1 MNIGYVS
8 LRSALRLRQ
17 RGFTLI
23 ITISLLVLLTLVAIG
38 LLSLSAA
45 QLRTSSQG
53 DAMSRARSHARMAL
67 MVALGDLQKTM
78 GPDGRVCATAEQMGV
93 TGPHAN
99 WVGVYNS
106 WDLNAGVGT
115 RPAPTFVQW
124 LAGSQNR
131 TTLLQRD
138 SVRSTTSNEVTLVG
152 AGTVGAGNNADFV
165 TAPRVS
171 INQPSGAGQ
180 AAWWIADESMK
191 AHVASGSM
199 RNPLINNSQE
209 LIAANAGISANAGVL
224 DNLGEIA
231 VNAPQRSSYITHSQL
246 ALKNQQSRLLFHDV
260 TTQSLGLPVDVTR
273 RRFKYDFSLF
283 SVLPR
288 QQVENLPLYRA
299 DGRIN
304 NFVNTVGRI
313 TNDNDFRA
321 LASNPLSNFGNL
333 STQPGINMEEL
344 WIHANLYRNIQWS
357 GNTPTLTA
365 MTGSENP
372 SSPDFRRRAL
382 ADPWFNYAKPV
393 FASVQFV
400 LSFVSLPE
408 DANPSKFRMQMQMDA
423 LVKVWNPN
431 NVRVVVPPGASY
443 AVQLLSL
450 PFKVQWNITS
460 TQPNPTPQQQSQ
472 LGNNTYAMTKGK
484 WSSSTIAS
492 NIQVFG
498 HPEFQFL
505 RGNIGGL
512 AQSGTSNGY
521 ILEPGECKIFGY
533 DRNINNGGSGDP
545 NVNLSPG
552 WGPGRQLVMVKSE
565 FGARNLNAS
574 DMIEFI
580 VTPDV
585 DSIPATSNRTY
596 CNKWIGLRA
605 AGSQA
610 SGGNGGLAIGS
621 SNLLTSIN
629 FGTPDPTFFP
639 TIRSSQRLSVAQYA
653 TAKPFMIFGH
663 YMNVEQPTPGTR
675 DAFPNAA
682 RLLTNSAMSLRSFRG
697 TDAAQMTV
705 AQEIWR
711 ADPLPLAYDSP
722 LIDINSRDQGRF
734 GGSHSVS
741 LGVTRCAPRQLDLAP
756 PLSLMSLSNSL
767 ANGCSDRFAQAA
779 ERTAVGLNNLQSD
792 SLTGNFRFEPT
803 DIAFSMVS
811 YAAPQVERAIGNSY
825 ASPYLSPARVVGSG
839 PYHVSGVA
847 NNPVFD
853 HSYLANAALFDSWFC
868 SSVYDGALIPRTAP
882 YANARRTTAVL
893 TDFFSRS
900 QDDPQAKLFNNRI
913 IPASTWDTART
924 RLLNG
929 TALHAE
935 AISRMAAHVF
945 LDGAF
950 NVNSTRKQAWMAV
963 LATARNTAKISS
975 NGNRIGVTDRTPVGV
990 SGLVVDGMA
999 GPAGTAAES
1008 QQWSGFRAMTD
1019 QEIEILAENI
1029 VTEVRAR
1036 GPFLS
1041 LADFLNRRPNG
1052 SGNAVLMGTVQA
1064 AIEAAGLNRA
1074 MKSGNRGVNA
1084 ADFAGLPGASVAG
1097 AGGGL
1102 ARSTGIPGT
1111 IMQADVLA
1119 PFANELSARGDTF
1132 RIRAYGAALDSN
1144 QRVMAEAWCEAV
1156 VQRVAS
1162 YVDPLDAAEIPFAS
1176 LTRPLNRVFGRRF
1189 QIISFQWLPRS
1200 AV

>member
-1 MNIGYVS
+1 MNIRYVS
-8 LRSALRLRQ
+8 LKRSLVFHR

-38 LLSLSAA
+38 LLSLSAV

-53 DAMSRARSHARMAL
+53 DAMARARSHARMAL
-67 MVALGDLQKTM
+67 MVALGDLQKGM

-93 TGPHAN
+93 TGPRAN
-99 WVGVYNS
+99 WVGVYDA
-106 WDLNAGVGT
+106 WDLSRGVT
-115 RPAPTFVQW
+115 SRPSPTFVRW

-131 TTLLQRD
+131 ATLLQRD

-152 AGTVGAGNNADFV
+152 PGSVGTANTADFV
-165 TAPRVS
+165 TAPRVP
-171 INQPSGAGQ
+171 ITQPSGAGQ

-191 AHVASGSM
+191 AHVASGST

-209 LIAANAGISANAGVL
+209 LIAANAGITANAGVL
-224 DNLGEIA
+224 NNLGEIE
-231 VNAPQRSSYITHSQL
+231 VNSPQRSSYISQSQL
-246 ALKNQQSRLLFHDV
+246 ALKNQQSHLLFHDV

-304 NFVNTVGRI
+304 NFVNTGGRI
-313 TNDNDFRA
+313 TNDNDFRG
-321 LASNPLSNFGNL
+321 LASNPLSNFGNAT
-333 STQPGINMEEL
+333 TQPGINMEEL

-357 GNTPTLTA
+357 GNTPTLSA
-365 MTGSENP
+365 MTGAENP

-382 ADPWFNYAKPV
+382 SDPWFNYGKPI

-400 LSFVSLPE
+400 FSFVSRPE
-408 DANPSKFRMQMQMDA
+408 VNDPTKFRMLMQEDA

-443 AVQLLSL
+443 AVQLLSV
-450 PFKVQWNITS
+450 PFKVQWSITS
-460 TQPNPTPQQQSQ
+460 SSPNSTPLPQSA
-472 LGNNTYAMTKGK
+472 LGNNTYALNRGN
-484 WSSSTIAS
+484 WPSSSGTY
-492 NIQVFG
+492 G
-498 HPEFQFL
+498 HPTFQWL

-512 AQSGTSNGY
+512 AQSGITNGY

-533 DRNINNGGSGDP
+533 DRNVTNGGSGDP
-545 NVNLSPG
+545 NTNLSPG
-552 WGPGRQLVMVKSE
+552 WGPGRQLLVNSN
-565 FGARNLNAS
+565 FGARNLNPN

-585 DSIPATSNRTY
+585 DCLPSSGVRTY
-596 CNKWIGLRA
+596 CNKWIGWRA
-605 AGSQA
+605 AGSKA

-621 SNLLTSIN
+621 GTLSNSIN
-629 FGTPDPTFFP
+629 FAAPDPAYFP

-675 DAFPNAA
+675 DSFPSAP
-682 RLLTNSAMSLRSFRG
+682 RLLTNPAVGLRPFRG
-697 TDAAQMTV
+697 LTPDQLSLS
-705 AQEIWR
+705 QEFWR
-711 ADPLPLAYDSP
+711 ADPMPLAYDSP

-741 LGVTRCAPRQLDLAP
+741 LGVTRCATRQLDLAP
-756 PLSLMSLSNSL
+756 PLSLMSLTHAM
-767 ANGCSDRFAQAA
+767 ANGAADRYAQAA
-779 ERTAVGLNNLQSD
+779 ERVAAGLNVMQSD
-792 SLTGNFRFEPT
+792 GLDGNFKFEPG
-803 DIAFSMVS
+803 DISLSYVS
-811 YAAPQVERAIGNSY
+811 YAAPLAERAIGNSY
-825 ASPYLSPARVVGSG
+825 ASPFLSPNQVVGSG
-839 PYHVSGVA
+839 PYNMSRTA
-847 NNPVFD
+847 NSPLFD

-868 SSVYDGALIPRTAP
+868 SSVYDGSLIPRTAP
-882 YANARRTTAVL
+882 YANTRRTAAVL
-893 TDFFSRS
+893 TDFFSKS
-900 QDDPQAKLFNNRI
+900 PSEPQSKLFNNRI
-913 IPASTWDTART
+913 IPASSWETART

-929 TALHAE
+929 SALHTE

-950 NVNSTRKQAWMAV
+950 NINSTRKQAWMAV
-963 LATARNTAKISS
+963 LATARNTDKIMA
-975 NGNRIGVTDRTPVGV
+975 NGNKIGVTDRTPVGA

-1019 QEIEILAENI
+1019 QEIEVLAQNI
-1029 VTEVRAR
+1029 VTEVKAR

-1041 LADFLNRRPNG
+1041 LADFLNRRPSG
-1052 SGNAVLMGTVQA
+1052 SGNTALMGTVQA

-1074 MKSGNRGVNA
+1074 MKSGNRGVSA
-1084 ADFAGLPGASVAG
+1084 ADFAGLPGAAVAG

-1111 IMQADVLA
+1111 IMQSDVLA

-1132 RIRAYGAALDSN
+1132 RIRAYGAALDAN
-1144 QRVMAEAWCEAV
+1144 QRVTAEAWCEAV
-1156 VQRVAS
+1156 VQRVAT
-1162 YVDPLDAAEIPFAS
+1162 YVDPLDAAEVPFAS

-1189 QIISFQWLPRS
+1189 QITSFQWLPRS